1 MSNNKMSNNNK
12 VNLGDKVI
20 DSVTGF
26 QGIVVAE
33 TLFLNGCTRI
43 GVQSD
48 KLKDGLPTD
57 AQWFDAPQLSVLEE
71 KVVLS
76 GNRDTGGPMS
86 FIPKRAVDTKR

>member
-1 MSNNKMSNNNK
+1 MSNNKVS
-12 VNLGDKVI
+12 LGDKVK

-26 QGIVVAE
+26 EGIVVAE

-57 AQWFDAPQLSVLEE
+57 AQWFDAPQLTLVTA
-71 KVVLS
+71 KVTPT
-76 GNRDTGGPMS
+76 GNRNTGGPMT
-86 FIPKRAVDTKR
+86 FTPKRSADTKR